1 MSTDLRNVPNL
12 DSKLLMLTQTR
23 FWGGQDRN
31 QCLQVTQRK
40 ARGFQQ
46 PTTSDGFFNHIDL
59 TREQARE
66 LAVELMLFAEGR
78 EVEVEVMED
87 CGDMGFEPGARWVAN
102 ESMLFAEGR
111 EVEEV

>member
-1 MSTDLRNVPNL
+1 MSTELRNVPNL
-12 DSKLLMLTQTR
+12 DHTQELTQTR
-23 FWGGQDRN
+23 FWGGQDRK

-46 PTTSDGFFNHIDL
+46 PTTADGFFNSLQL

-78 EVEVEVMED
+78 EVEEFE
-87 CGDMGFEPGARWVAN
+87 GDV
-102 ESMLFAEGR
+102 
-111 EVEEV
+111 

>member
-12 DSKLLMLTQTR
+12 DTTTELTQTR
-23 FWGGQDRN
+23 FWGGQDRK

-40 ARGFQQ
+40 ARGFVE

-78 EVEVEVMED
+78 EVEE
-87 CGDMGFEPGARWVAN
+87 FEG
-102 ESMLFAEGR
+102 EI
-111 EVEEV
+111 